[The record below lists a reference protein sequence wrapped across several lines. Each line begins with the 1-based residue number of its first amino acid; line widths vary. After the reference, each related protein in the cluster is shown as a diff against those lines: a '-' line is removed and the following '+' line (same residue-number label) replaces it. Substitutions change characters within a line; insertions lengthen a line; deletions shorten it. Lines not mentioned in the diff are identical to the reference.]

1 MFDREKLFRR
11 FRRGAKQDAEDSGA
25 QEAEVR
31 RGFWPKLRAVAG
43 KVPFAEDAVA
53 AYYAAFDRRT
63 PLRVRGMLL
72 AALAYFVLPADA
84 VPDLLPALGFT
95 DDAAVLMATFQL
107 ISSHIQPEHRAAAR
121 LVLGDRAR

>member
-11 FRRGAKQDAEDSGA
+11 FRQRKNADAQDGH
-25 QEAEVR
+25 EADVR
-31 RGFWPKLRAVAG
+31 RGFWPKLRTVAG
-43 KVPFAEDAVA
+43 KLPFAEDAVA
-53 AYYAAFDRRT
+53 AYYAAFDKRT

-84 VPDLLPALGFT
+84 VPDLLPVLGFT

-107 ISSHIQPEHRAAAR
+107 ISSHIQPEHRAAAK
-121 LVLGDRAR
+121 LVLGERAP